1 MSRKN
6 IFKIPFDRRGRAV
19 VMYTHMLSHENYL
32 TLSPQAKV
40 LMQLMQQHWRDE
52 KEVDYGI
59 REASEKIPCSR
70 ATAAKAFNM
79 LRQRGFI
86 TLVDESMFSS
96 RTNSKSRTWR
106 LTWMPFCGRKPT
118 NNWEKWGDEN

>member
-52 KEVDYGI
+52 KEVDFGI
-59 REASEKIPCSR
+59 RETSKKIPCSR

-79 LRQRGFI
+79 LRERGFI
-86 TLVDESMFSS
+86 VLVDESMFSS

-106 LTWMPFCGRKPT
+106 LTWMPWLSKMPT
-118 NNWEKWGDEN
+118 NKWEEGGE

>member
-1 MSRKN
+1 MGRK
-6 IFKIPFDRRGRAV
+6 KKSQLPFDRRGHAV
-19 VMYTHMLSHENYL
+19 VMYTHMLWHENYL

-59 REASEKIPCSR
+59 REASEKISCSR

-79 LRQRGFI
+79 LRERGFI
-86 TLVDESMFSS
+86 VLEDESMFSS

-118 NNWEKWGDEN
+118 NDWEIWIDEN